1 MCSAAFSEE
10 EHNHG
15 GLDVFHTDKY
25 DNQDLSDHSLTN
37 DLDTSDNESENQSAC
52 GTSDT
57 NSEKQSDNVLPPA
70 NSERMSESNYYLDI
84 NDPKVIKLFEQ
95 PKPSEDPLWVN
106 FFLFQRN
113 KRKLLKLLENPL
125 GIK

>member
-1 MCSAAFSEE
+1 MCSAAFRKE

-15 GLDVFHTDKY
+15 GLDVIHTDKY
-25 DNQDLSDHSLTN
+25 DYQDLSDHSLTN
-37 DLDTSDNESENQSAC
+37 DLDTSDNESENQSGC

-57 NSEKQSDNVLPPA
+57 NSQEQSDNVLSPA
-70 NSERMSESNYYLDI
+70 SSERISESNYYLDI

-106 FFLFQRN
+106 FFLFQRH
-113 KRKLLKLLENPL
+113 KRKLLQLLENPL

>member
-1 MCSAAFSEE
+1 MKTEN
-10 EHNHG
+10 NHG
-15 GLDVFHTDKY
+15 GLDVIHTDKY

-57 NSEKQSDNVLPPA
+57 NSEEQSDNVLSPA
-70 NSERMSESNYYLDI
+70 SSERISESNYYLDI

-106 FFLFQRN
+106 FFLFQRH
-113 KRKLLKLLENPL
+113 KRKLL
-125 GIK
+125 